1 MLFLCWSQSDKVVR
15 STYQIRSV
23 DHMSCCYGNIHQL
36 CTLYSTVFVSVYTRL
51 FAPEHEVTKCVVV
64 FAGTVVGVP
73 GPRLRTNHSSS
84 LWVPVGW
91 PYSPL
96 IPLYVWALLPSVSP
110 GDGFWWSLSGAGHVN
125 WGGTGPLDGGS
136 LSGCHWGGEFV
147 NLRLQPQTVRVLWL
161 SIHSIPWYIVN
172 LIPFH
177 TSQFPFHSILVNLHS
192 IPY

>member
-51 FAPEHEVTKCVVV
+51 FAPEHEATKCVVV

-73 GPRLRTNHSSS
+73 GPRLRTNHTFS

-96 IPLYVWALLPSVSP
+96 IHLYVWALLSSVSP

-147 NLRLQPQTVRVLWL
+147 NLRLQPLPSVFCGSQ
-161 SIHSIPWYIVN
+161 SIPFHGIYSSRS
-172 LIPFH
+172 IPFH
-177 TSQFPFHSILVNLHS
+177 TSQSFHSI
-192 IPY
+192 P